1 MIKTIFS
8 KKEPHNIIYKGT
20 LVGCVGL
27 LFPPYCNHDWGKDGV
42 ELGYWVGEEYQNK
55 GIATKA
61 SRIVIKRAFK
71 DLNIIFMRL
80 IMYKISDQK
89 RVLEKLWFKYYKDT

>member
-42 ELGYWVGEEYQNK
+42 ELGYWVGE
-55 GIATKA
+55 
-61 SRIVIKRAFK
+61 
-71 DLNIIFMRL
+71 D
-80 IMYKISDQK
+80 
-89 RVLEKLWFKYYKDT
+89 